1 MGRRIKRSKK
11 VVRTVSR
18 KNSNRRMTQR
28 RVNKRR
34 MTQRRVNKRRMTK
47 RNVARRIKRTNRKI
61 LKTLKR
67 LRGGDKL
74 PNPGVV
80 ALMFEKKEKQKNLLP
95 RNRRINV
102 PTRLAAQRKAEKEA
116 EEEAEEE
123 ERGAE
128 QEQEAVVVT
137 EGVLVDGQQKPGAGD
152 IFFPNPLKEGD
163 DRTVYR
169 NPMKPD
175 ACVIVRSN
183 PLVVDDPDDETSM
196 EGGGYNRTN
205 QNRRK

>member
-34 MTQRRVNKRRMTK
+34 MTQRRVNKRRVNKRRMTK

-102 PTRLAAQRKAEKEA
+102 PTRLAANKGAKLAAQRKAEKEA

-175 ACVIVRSN
+175 AGVIVRSN
-183 PLVVDDPDDETSM
+183 PL
-196 EGGGYNRTN
+196 
-205 QNRRK
+205 